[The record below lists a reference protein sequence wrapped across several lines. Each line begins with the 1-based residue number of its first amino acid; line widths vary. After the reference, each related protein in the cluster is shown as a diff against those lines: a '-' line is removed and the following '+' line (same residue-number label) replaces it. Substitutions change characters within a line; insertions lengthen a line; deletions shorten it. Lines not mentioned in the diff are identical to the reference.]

1 MPLVTVGMLMCRN
14 ASNALE
20 FFLVHP
26 GGPFFARKNEGA
38 WSIPKG
44 MPDEAEDL
52 LLGAQREFLEETG
65 ITPTPPFHSLK
76 STKLKSGKIMHVWL
90 FAGEWDPA
98 SGIVSNTFPL
108 EWPPRSGKYKDI
120 PEVDRAEWMSY
131 EKATE
136 MINPHQAIFLDRAC
150 EFHSKV

>member
-1 MPLVTVGMLMCRN
+1 MSQITAGMLMCRN
-14 ASNALE
+14 VSRELE

-26 GGPFFARKNEGA
+26 GGPFFVRKNEGA

-44 MPDEAEDL
+44 IPNEAEDL
-52 LLGAQREFLEETG
+52 LLAAQREFFEETG

-90 FAGEWDPA
+90 FDGEWDPA
-98 SGIVSNTFPL
+98 SGIVSNTFSL
-108 EWPPRSGKYKDI
+108 EWPPRSGKYKDV

-131 EKATE
+131 EKAKV
-136 MINPHQAIFLDRAC
+136 MINPHQAIFLDRAR
-150 EFHSKV
+150 EFYSNR